1 MMATIFSVYLWWFF
15 RVSAVLFLGF
25 LGDIGVC
32 VCMCVRV
39 CVCVGRGD
47 YKVVGHRVSSCIQ
60 VVLLCWCFPRDILLF
75 RSDSIS
81 GHFLVSISRF
91 YLSLYLYYYPLLF
104 SLCAHV
110 WVFYNYH
117 IRTLLQ
123 CPVLLS
129 LIWFIC
135 YYRLIYL
142 VLFNHRSH

>member
-1 MMATIFSVYLWWFF
+1 MIATIFSVYLQWFF

-25 LGDIGVC
+25 LGDIIVC
-32 VCMCVRV
+32 VCMSV
-39 CVCVGRGD
+39 CVCVGRGH

-75 RSDSIS
+75 RSGSIS

-104 SLCAHV
+104 SLCAH
-110 WVFYNYH
+110 NYH

-123 CPVLLS
+123 SPVLLS